1 MQVCTFFLLVI
12 TKYKLVLLT
21 IQYNLIFTSD
31 ESKSSATSNSG
42 KQLSEALF
50 KNRGQNLLT
59 EVRSKPPT
67 SEEIDDQYTP
77 GLRRRRQLQ
86 DKYVTDPSQLN
97 LRFQRPQMRRSRE
110 SYYRSR

>member
-1 MQVCTFFLLVI
+1 MHLFYFD
-12 TKYKLVLLT
+12 
-21 IQYNLIFTSD
+21 SD
-31 ESKSSATSNSG
+31 ESKSTNSG
-42 KQLSEALF
+42 KPLSEAF
-50 KNRGQNLLT
+50 IKNRGQNLFT
-59 EVRSKPPT
+59 EIHTKPPT
-67 SEEIDDQYTP
+67 SEDNDQYTP

>member
-1 MQVCTFFLLVI
+1 MI
-12 TKYKLVLLT
+12 
-21 IQYNLIFTSD
+21 YNYDFNLYSD

-42 KQLSEALF
+42 KQLSEALL
-50 KNRGQNLLT
+50 KSRGQNLLT
-59 EVRSKPPT
+59 EVRSKPPP
-67 SEEIDDQYTP
+67 SSDDIDDQYTP

>member
-1 MQVCTFFLLVI
+1 VI
-12 TKYKLVLLT
+12 
-21 IQYNLIFTSD
+21 YNFVFYFYSD

-42 KQLSEALF
+42 KQLSEALL
-50 KNRGQNLLT
+50 KSRGQNLLT
-59 EVRSKPPT
+59 DVRSKPPPA
-67 SEEIDDQYTP
+67 SDDIDDQYTP